1 MRPHRFEATSLIFGL
16 IFTGFGVWFL
26 TGEADIWRLDWEWVW
41 PVALLAAA
49 VMVLASLRP
58 RDTAEL
64 DAADDTP
71 SGPDSL

>member
-1 MRPHRFEATSLIFGL
+1 MRAHRFEATSLIFGL

-41 PVALLAAA
+41 PIVLLAAA

-58 RDTAEL
+58 RDAVE
-64 DAADDTP
+64 DGAAQDSP
-71 SGPDSL
+71 PGVDSL